1 MDACCQFIEGNI
13 FDCLRVYNKNQDQ
26 FDLIILDPPAFTRGK
41 SSLPGAVRGY
51 KDINLRAIRLLSP
64 GGYLV
69 TCSCSYH
76 MTDDLFRDVVLDA
89 ACDAER
95 TVRVA
100 DFRTQAPDHPV
111 LLAAPETHYLKCLVI
126 QVM

>member
-1 MDACCQFIEGNI
+1 
-13 FDCLRVYNKNQDQ
+13 
-26 FDLIILDPPAFTRGK
+26 
-41 SSLPGAVRGY
+41 
-51 KDINLRAIRLLSP
+51 
-64 GGYLV
+64 
-69 TCSCSYH
+69 